1 MKKLNELQ
9 KEMIMKRFPK
19 LGHLV
24 IMRVEK
30 IKLEMTFEEK
40 IDFAYDIICE
50 QAE

>member
-1 MKKLNELQ
+1 MKLTQQQ
-9 KEMIMKRFPK
+9 KEIIMNKYAR

-30 IKLEMTFEEK
+30 IKLEMTFDEA
-40 IDFAYDIICE
+40 IDFAYDIIRE